1 MTSHLS
7 TGIASTLSY
16 LESIL
21 LCKTKKSSCHP
32 GLTICTLRKKIKFS
46 FRAQIHP
53 LSKIFLCPLSHHC
66 SLSQKPH
73 QSVITPKRYIYNSFI
88 YKKRFIIINKKI
100 RKVVVIKIKK
110 KAGEGPKAP
119 GGGEQTMMKSQESI
133 PRGMTTHY
141 EYYCYQR
148 KK

>member
-1 MTSHLS
+1 
-7 TGIASTLSY
+7 
-16 LESIL
+16 
-21 LCKTKKSSCHP
+21 
-32 GLTICTLRKKIKFS
+32 
-46 FRAQIHP
+46 
-53 LSKIFLCPLSHHC
+53 
-66 SLSQKPH
+66 LSQKPH